1 MKRLPPGKQ
10 QLLLKTDSERH
21 SSFEGIDQDGVSKSS
36 ASTQCTGR
44 TQKGSRCKKMTTNA
58 NGRCHLHT

>member
-1 MKRLPPGKQ
+1 
-10 QLLLKTDSERH
+10 
-21 SSFEGIDQDGVSKSS
+21 VSKSS
-36 ASTQCTGR
+36 ASIQCTGR